1 MNKTYSHTSPSVLD
15 VRDPYSQFYQ
25 GAHHGKH
32 WYLWHP
38 DDIGTAK
45 PMNENEWFKA
55 FQPLLL
61 KVVNTGYG
69 RQLLGIDM
77 NVPLIQRITKS
88 AFHCYLGNGHWRSE
102 FHTGAKWANVI
113 RYRWLEFKRYA
124 RFFYDMPNFF
134 TLLNINGLAVPAHAT
149 STFYPDPNVESST
162 VDGYQYRYDWAGNWS
177 DDREH
182 TDAITTLDAT
192 AWAQI
197 CTLYNGRDY
206 GYGSQY
212 EEMWFIFREWYLFD
226 TSGITDTHVVSATV
240 LTLFGQ
246 EFAINDEGSD
256 ITLSG
261 GALASNTAIVAG
273 DYNGMTAL
281 NSPTEFASRF
291 DVGTWD
297 NTGTNDITFNADG
310 RAAINLTGVTTI
322 HGRGSQD
329 VDGSEPGW
337 ANSFT
342 QIHCFMA
349 DQAGTTK
356 DPKLVVTHALPPPE
370 FEAMNG
376 IDLDDI
382 EAVNGIT
389 EANSQTINGVKF

>member
-1 MNKTYSHTSPSVLD
+1 MDRTYSHTSPSVLD

-25 GAHHGKH
+25 GSHHGKH

-77 NVPLIQRITKS
+77 NVPLIQHITKS
-88 AFHCYLGNGHWRSE
+88 AFHCYLGNGQWRSE
-102 FHTGAKWANVI
+102 FHIGAKWANVI

-162 VDGYQYRYDWAGNWS
+162 VDGYQYRYDWSGNWS
-177 DDREH
+177 DDRGH
-182 TDAITTLDAT
+182 TDATVSLDSS
-192 AWAQI
+192 AWSQI
-197 CTLYNGRDY
+197 SHLYNAWDY
-206 GYGSQY
+206 SYGSYQDT
-212 EEMWFIFREWYLFD
+212 WFMFRDWRLFD
-226 TSGITDTHVVSATV
+226 TSSIADTHVVSATV
-240 LTLFGQ
+240 LTLTGV

-273 DYNGMTAL
+273 DWNGMTAL

-291 DVGTWD
+291 DIGSWD
-297 NTGTNDITFNADG
+297 NTGANDITFNASG
-310 RAAINLTGVTTI
+310 RSAINLTGVTTI
-322 HGRGSQD
+322 CGRASQEL
-329 VDGSEPGW
+329 DGSEPAA
-337 ANSFT
+337 ANSYSGV
-342 QIHCFMA
+342 HSYNA
-349 DQAGTTK
+349 DQTGTTS
-356 DPKLVVTHALPPPE
+356 DPKLVVTHAAPPPE

-382 EAVNGIT
+382 EKVNGIT
-389 EANSQTINGVKF
+389 EAAAQAINGIKF